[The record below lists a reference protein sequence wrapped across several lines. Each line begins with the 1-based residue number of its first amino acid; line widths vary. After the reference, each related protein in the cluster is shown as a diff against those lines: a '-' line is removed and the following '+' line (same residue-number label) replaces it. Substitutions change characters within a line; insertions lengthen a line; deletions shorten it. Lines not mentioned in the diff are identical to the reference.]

1 MKGEQKELEAKM
13 RETLGSVLRRGLTRN
28 LGKETLS
35 IDQATTQLLTLFTQY
50 ALSCLPKEGDTKVL
64 RNTYENGFNQ
74 CRLITKQNIE
84 RTGEK

>member
-13 RETLGSVLRRGLTRN
+13 SAIISKIERSVILNDGRFTR
-28 LGKETLS
+28 KKA
-35 IDQATTQLLTLFTQY
+35 ITQLLSLFTQY

>member
-50 ALSCLPKEGDTKVL
+50 ALSCLPEEDEHDLKYWND
-64 RNTYENGFNQ
+64 
-74 CRLITKQNIE
+74 CRRITKENIE
-84 RTGEK
+84 GTGEK